1 MMRQV
6 LLFFLLTFT
15 ACLQVRGQTY
25 SIIDKRA
32 IGYYEEGESFLSRK
46 QFGEAAGK
54 FQDAYQRSKDFYEA
68 YIRHAQTLLSTGRTG
83 EALDVVGLAE
93 NRLAIK
99 DSDLFRGRLAWL
111 KGQVLVEMGH
121 FEEALQAVEQSEPY
135 LTEEFTDSEA
145 YREKM
150 QQFRMI
156 EEGIRNPLSLN
167 KEKLPAPLNRFQ
179 LQYFPV
185 LTADGKR
192 IFFTKRDGM
201 SARDH
206 EDIFFSNRD
215 QGDWTEP
222 EPISL
227 SINTRYNEGTCTI
240 SADGRLLIFTS
251 CDTPDSFGSCDLYLT
266 ERVNGT
272 WQKPRNMGRNVNSR
286 FWDSQPSLSADGGM
300 LFFSSNRPEG
310 QGGNDI
316 WFSKR
321 DGTGQWSPAENLG
334 QPVNTAGDEVSP
346 FVFFNNTVLFFASD
360 GHKGFGKKDLFISR
374 YSSRGFGPPEN
385 LGYPINDQKD
395 QLALFITAQKD
406 YAYYTENSYH
416 QGKADSSFLYR
427 FDFPEE
433 IDLGENLVVTEG
445 RVLNEQTGEPV
456 EAVLSL
462 VNLENDSTLYTF
474 RSEGEAGTF
483 TMIYPDKSFSG
494 LYVEKQGYMPRI
506 YNVDRDN
513 LKNQKNLE
521 IQLEPISSGNR
532 FVFENVFFDFDDT
545 QLKPASISS
554 LKRLVAFLE
563 THPAVSITIAGHTD
577 NVGSD
582 AYNLTLST
590 QRAVEVKEFLLES
603 GIEESRIATRGMGSS
618 APLVPNE
625 TEENRAFNRRIEVII
640 R

>member
-6 LLFFLLTFT
+6 LLVFLLTFV
-15 ACLQVRGQTY
+15 ACLQVQGQAY

-46 QFGEAAGK
+46 QFGEAADK
-54 FQDAYQRSKDFYEA
+54 FRDAYQRSKDFYEA
-68 YIRHAQTLLSTGRTG
+68 YIRHAQTLLTTGRSE
-83 EALDVVGLAE
+83 EALEVVRLAE

-121 FEEALQAVEQSEPY
+121 FEEALEAVEQSTPY
-135 LTEEFTDSEA
+135 LTEEFTASDS
-145 YREKM
+145 YRENM

-215 QGDWTEP
+215 EGDWTVP

-266 ERVNGT
+266 ERVNGS

-286 FWDSQPSLSADGGM
+286 FWDSQPSLSADGRM

-310 QGGNDI
+310 KGGNDI

-321 DGTGQWSPAENLG
+321 DETGQWSPAENLG
-334 QPVNTAGDEVSP
+334 QPVNTSGDEVSP

-360 GHKGFGKKDLFISR
+360 GHSGFGKKDLFISR
-374 YSSRGFGPPEN
+374 YTSRGFGAPEN

-506 YNVDRDN
+506 FNVDRDN

-521 IQLEPISSGNR
+521 IYLEPISSGNR

-545 QLKPASISS
+545 RLKSASISS

-563 THPAVSITIAGHTD
+563 THPAISITIAGHTD

-590 QRAVEVKEFLLES
+590 QRALEVKEFLVES
-603 GIEESRIATRGMGSS
+603 GVAESRIDTRGMGASD
-618 APLVPNE
+618 PLVSNE